1 MLDTTATNPDRRFR
15 DLFNIDSFVFEHD
28 LHTQQLYSIDSLVG
42 LARRLG
48 PDSAYW
54 STRPI
59 DVSDGWEDAQGR
71 KPSLE
76 EAVASVETSNTLV
89 VLKNIE
95 QDDVFGPVFQSV
107 VEMMAARVGPALEQ
121 DMLHGRAT
129 LLISSPHRVTGYH
142 IDAEANFLLQLR
154 GEKQVYVFDGSD
166 RQVMPAVEL
175 ERFYSGDL
183 NAARFKEDLQ
193 QTKARTID
201 FRPGLGVHVPIE
213 WPHWVKNGESMSVSI
228 SINYDM
234 RSNAK
239 MARLYRANHRLRQ
252 LGLTPALPGHSPL
265 RDGGKVLLLAGLDR
279 LKRRHG

>member
-1 MLDTTATNPDRRFR
+1 MLDTTALLPDTRFR
-15 DLFNIDSFVFEHD
+15 DLFNKASFVFEHD
-28 LHTQQLYSIDSLVG
+28 LHRQPLYSVDSLVG

-48 PDSAYW
+48 PESAYW

-59 DVSDGWEDAQGR
+59 GVADGWEDTQGR
-71 KPSLE
+71 KLSLE
-76 EAVASVETSNTLV
+76 EAVATIETSDTLV

-95 QDDVFGPVFQSV
+95 RDEVFGPVFQSV
-107 VEMMAARVGPALEQ
+107 VETMAARVGPALEQ

-129 LLISSPHRVTGYH
+129 LLISSPRRVTGYH

-154 GEKQVYVFDGSD
+154 GDKRVTVFDGSD
-166 RQVMPAVEL
+166 REVMPATEL

-183 NAARFKEDLQ
+183 NAARYKEELQ
-193 QTKARTID
+193 RTKARTIE

-213 WPHWVKNGESMSVSI
+213 WPHWVKNGEAVSVSI

-234 RSNAK
+234 RSNAR

-252 LGLTPALPGHSPL
+252 LGLTPAAPGCSPL
-265 RDGGKVLLLAGLDR
+265 RDRGKAAVLAGLDR
-279 LKRRHG
+279 LKRRRG